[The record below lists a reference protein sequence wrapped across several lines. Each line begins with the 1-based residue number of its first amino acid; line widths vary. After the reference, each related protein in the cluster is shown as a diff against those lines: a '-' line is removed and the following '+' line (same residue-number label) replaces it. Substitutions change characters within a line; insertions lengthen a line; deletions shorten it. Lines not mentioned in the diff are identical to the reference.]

1 VNGVDDSAGAPL
13 ALGIALS
20 VAHAACILG
29 ETDFKIE
36 PSMGAAA
43 GEVYPDVVGTTV
55 KHVQ

>member
-20 VAHAACILG
+20 VAHAANILG

-43 GEVYPDVVGTTV
+43 GEMYPDVVC
-55 KHVQ
+55 